1 MVERKHLKKKV
12 ILSTT
17 LWETIKI
24 ITNKEKKKTKKNDQ
38 LIFQH
43 TQNSTNQ
50 QTNNIGKIVK
60 NENEMVKKKVQLS

>member
-24 ITNKEKKKTKKNDQ
+24 ITNKEKKKQKKM
-38 LIFQH
+38 I
-43 TQNSTNQ
+43 NSFFSTPKTV
-50 QTNNIGKIVK
+50 QTSK
-60 NENEMVKKKVQLS
+60 QTT

>member
-38 LIFQH
+38 LIF
-43 TQNSTNQ
+43 
-50 QTNNIGKIVK
+50 
-60 NENEMVKKKVQLS
+60 